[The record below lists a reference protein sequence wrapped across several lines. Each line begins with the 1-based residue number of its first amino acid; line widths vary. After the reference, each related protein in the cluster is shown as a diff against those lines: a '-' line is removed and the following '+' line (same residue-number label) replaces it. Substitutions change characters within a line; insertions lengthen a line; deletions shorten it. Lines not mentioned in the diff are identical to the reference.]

1 MNPPSAPMKPPNGLG
16 RGVIGDGETTGL
28 GLAGCGAAGAG
39 FAGATVEREPRLP
52 LLVPPPARAQ
62 ADSIC
67 RIENDAMIA
76 SVRTMSRRLFMSPS
90 CVGPLGCSPSDS
102 RVKLIWKLA
111 PG

>member
-1 MNPPSAPMKPPNGLG
+1 MKPPNGLG

-76 SVRTMSRRLFMSPS
+76 SVRTMS
-90 CVGPLGCSPSDS
+90 
-102 RVKLIWKLA
+102 
-111 PG
+111 